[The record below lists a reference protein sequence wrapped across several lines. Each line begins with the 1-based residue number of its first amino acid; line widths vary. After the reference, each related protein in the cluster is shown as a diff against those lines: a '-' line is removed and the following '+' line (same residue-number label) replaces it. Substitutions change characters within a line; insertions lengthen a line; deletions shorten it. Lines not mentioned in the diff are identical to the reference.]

1 MASLRVTLAAWAALS
16 LPAAVMAQP
25 TPSQPQAPD
34 MTSPS
39 LSDADIAGMW
49 VTENGHIRLE
59 LLPGGRYDEARGT
72 RRSAYT
78 GRWEIRGPG
87 RLFFADDSGFT
98 APGTLA
104 DGVLEVGGDVFRR
117 DGGWR

>member
-1 MASLRVTLAAWAALS
+1 MVSSRIALATLAVLS
-16 LPAAVMAQP
+16 APAAEAQP
-25 TPSQPQAPD
+25 PTLPTQVID
-34 MTSPS
+34 MTRID
-39 LSDADIAGMW
+39 LSEADLAGMW

-59 LLPGGRYDEARGT
+59 LLPGGRYDEARGA

-98 APGTLA
+98 ATGTVA
-104 DGVLEVGGDVFRR
+104 DGTLEVGGDRFRR
-117 DGGWR
+117 EGRWD

>member
-1 MASLRVTLAAWAALS
+1 MVSSRIALATLAVLS
-16 LPAAVMAQP
+16 APAAEAQP
-25 TPSQPQAPD
+25 PTLPTQAID
-34 MTSPS
+34 MIRID
-39 LSDADIAGMW
+39 LSEADLAGMW

-59 LLPGGRYDEARGT
+59 LLPGGRYDEARGA

-98 APGTLA
+98 ATGTVA
-104 DGVLEVGGDVFRR
+104 DGTLEVGGDRFRR
-117 DGGWR
+117 EGRWD

>member
-1 MASLRVTLAAWAALS
+1 
-16 LPAAVMAQP
+16 
-25 TPSQPQAPD
+25 
-34 MTSPS
+34 MTQTNSS
-39 LSDADIAGMW
+39 LSEADIAGMW

-59 LLPGGRYDEARGT
+59 LLPGGRYDEARGA

-78 GRWEIRGPG
+78 GRWEIRDPG

-104 DGVLEVGGDVFRR
+104 DGALEVGGDVFRR
-117 DGGWR
+117 EGGWR